1 MDEKTQKELE
11 TIEYLKANIDFNDP
25 RAIKKLYNNLYEK
38 NLFETK
44 EGLAFMAELSD
55 LCLATR
61 PDDVILIKDD
71 DSKSL
76 QNESASSGP
85 VKSGSNSSSK
95 SAAKSSKKVST
106 NKKKKSAAVIKKA
119 AAEKRSVKS
128 GDEVK
133 EVIPTNKGSR
143 RRVSVAKYRLS
154 LIFNVIFLVSI
165 IFMFCIN
172 STINSPNILNYEVML
187 QDRYASWE
195 QDLVE
200 RENSVIKR
208 EQKLLEKEK
217 EFENKKAEFSEFSVE
232 LSRQE

>member
-55 LCLATR
+55 LCLAMR
-61 PDDVILIKDD
+61 PDDVIFI
-71 DSKSL
+71 
-76 QNESASSGP
+76 
-85 VKSGSNSSSK
+85 
-95 SAAKSSKKVST
+95 KSSKKVGT

-133 EVIPTNKGSR
+133 EAISANKGSR

-154 LIFNVIFLVSI
+154 LIFNVILLVSI

-217 EFENKKAEFSEFSVE
+217 EFEDKKAEFSEFSVE
-232 LSRQE
+232 